1 MRLNKMQMMMWLILQ
16 AACWNTIHLQHVN
29 SLKSIQKTGESNDMQ
44 LIRLMWTIF
53 IENFLIFSPLTVE
66 NFRDIIKMICEDV
79 INMAIA
85 ENIIY
90 EMIKNPTISARKVY
104 QIDCCNFI
112 FHFYIFNN
120 SQKKKKKISV
130 CHRKQSTSDER
141 SRRVAKIM
149 PILCWK
155 IW

>member
-1 MRLNKMQMMMWLILQ
+1 M
-16 AACWNTIHLQHVN
+16 
-29 SLKSIQKTGESNDMQ
+29 
-44 LIRLMWTIF
+44 
-53 IENFLIFSPLTVE
+53 TVE

-112 FHFYIFNN
+112 FHFYMFNN
-120 SQKKKKKISV
+120 SQKKKNKFQFVIENNQQVMRDPEELRKLCQFCVEKYDKLTKKARRGKEGEFEKLVKAVMKESNKRADIPLAKTILQELL
-130 CHRKQSTSDER
+130 RST
-141 SRRVAKIM
+141 
-149 PILCWK
+149 
-155 IW
+155 

>member
-1 MRLNKMQMMMWLILQ
+1 M
-16 AACWNTIHLQHVN
+16 
-29 SLKSIQKTGESNDMQ
+29 
-44 LIRLMWTIF
+44 
-53 IENFLIFSPLTVE
+53 TVE

-112 FHFYIFNN
+112 FHFYMFNN
-120 SQKKKKKISV
+120 SQKKKNEFQFVIENNQQVMRDPEELRKLCQFCVEKYDKLTKKARRGKDGEFEKLVKAVMKESNKRADIPLAKTILQELL
-130 CHRKQSTSDER
+130 RST
-141 SRRVAKIM
+141 
-149 PILCWK
+149 
-155 IW
+155 